1 MEWVL
6 LFGLGCFFPE
16 GKEGE
21 STACALTA
29 KRKAGSR
36 SGGRM
41 QYLQPA
47 VRRPSESQQ
56 TAEEERLWQG
66 FMAGHDTAKG
76 SQLTA
81 ASLDRGMEDCYLG

>member
-1 MEWVL
+1 
-6 LFGLGCFFPE
+6 
-16 GKEGE
+16 
-21 STACALTA
+21 
-29 KRKAGSR
+29 
-36 SGGRM
+36 M